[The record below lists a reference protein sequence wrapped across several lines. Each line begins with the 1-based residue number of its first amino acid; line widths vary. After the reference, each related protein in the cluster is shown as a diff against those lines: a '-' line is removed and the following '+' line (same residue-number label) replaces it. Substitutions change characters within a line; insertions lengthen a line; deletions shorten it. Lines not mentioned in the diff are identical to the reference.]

1 MSNNPVDNSPSEPL
15 RGTGTSGIAGHG
27 DLYIIAAPSGGG
39 KTSLVNALLKR
50 DPRLVLSVS
59 HTTRDPRPGEVD
71 GQQYHFVGEAAFLEM
86 IADGDFLEHAQVF
99 DHYYGT
105 NRNAV
110 AHQLSENNDV
120 ILEIDWQGAR
130 QVRAMFERV
139 CAIFIIPPS
148 LATLRNRLTSRAQ
161 DSEQVI
167 DRRMRDAQAE
177 ISHWQEFDYLVVND
191 DFNLALEELATIIN
205 DHRQRRPFKVNE
217 AHQNLA
223 QLLGSS

>member
-1 MSNNPVDNSPSEPL
+1 MSSSPAETRPGV
-15 RGTGTSGIAGHG
+15 GTDGIAGHG

-39 KTSLVNALLKR
+39 KTSLVNGLLKR
-50 DPRLVLSVS
+50 EHRLVLSVS

-71 GQQYHFVGEAAFLEM
+71 GQQYHFVSEKVFLQMVAE
-86 IADGDFLEHAQVF
+86 GDFMEYAQVF

-105 NRNAV
+105 NRKTV
-110 AHQLSENNDV
+110 AQQLAENKDV

-130 QVRAMFERV
+130 QVHTMFKRV

-177 ISHWQEFDYLVVND
+177 ISHWQEFDYLIVND
-191 DFNLALEELATIIN
+191 DFNVALEELAVIIN
-205 DHRQRRPFKVNE
+205 DHRARRPFKVNE

-223 QLLGSS
+223 QLLGSG